1 VCWSGVVRWCWCVL
15 VAGEVAGGTGRGD
28 RT

>member
-1 VCWSGVVRWCWCVL
+1 VLVRCRAVVLCVL
-15 VAGEVAGGTGRGD
+15 VAGGNTGGTGRGD